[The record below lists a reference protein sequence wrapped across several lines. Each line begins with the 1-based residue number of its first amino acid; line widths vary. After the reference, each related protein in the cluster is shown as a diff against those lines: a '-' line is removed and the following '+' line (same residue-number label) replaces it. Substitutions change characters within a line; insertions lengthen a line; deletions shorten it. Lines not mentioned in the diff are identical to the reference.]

1 MGETIEEAL
10 RRFLV
15 GELGLPPAVAVDSP
29 LAESGLLVSAQLLE
43 VVVFVEDTYGV
54 VMRPVD
60 AVPEKMRS
68 IATIAG
74 VVRERL
80 RERGAP

>member
-1 MGETIEEAL
+1 
-10 RRFLV
+10 
-15 GELGLPPAVAVDSP
+15 
-29 LAESGLLVSAQLLE
+29 
-43 VVVFVEDTYGV
+43 
-54 VMRPVD
+54 MRPVD

-80 RERGAP
+80 RERGAA